1 MQNKYLVHIDPP
13 EEKLEH
19 AQSAATRRMNYDANK
34 RRERYLRD
42 RDAGKTGYKG
52 IRARTFNPYGNYAS
66 LYYNPEK
73 AAEYYQRHKKTAT
86 PVKLSS
92 GTKTATT
99 NQAGGANGSGSG
111 GSSGGSGGSS
121 GGSGGSGGSSG
132 SAAANRAIQDKIQKL
147 KENSQFETAAQRKAT
162 QLRIERMRKTLA
174 KKLAAKQ
181 KEREKVTESGAKKRQ
196 DLQDQATADIERA
209 KNTKTE
215 NIEKDK
221 KEAKAKKEQ
230 TVKPYREENAALR
243 AQLDS
248 MGKSSD
254 PKKRAQLMRQL
265 ARNNEKINKANADYT
280 DALFQSK
287 TKHTNTMRNDINVI
301 RTKLYNA
308 KAASSAEQ
316 RSKVAEIR
324 SDIAKLRNDNR
335 QEIQEAKA
343 KLNDW
348 ISKEKTRVGKET
360 ARLKGVKWTDP
371 AKEAAKYDKRVT
383 ARAKEILSGEKSTSS
398 NKKTTSKATSRTKS
412 TKKTIRK

>member
-1 MQNKYLVHIDPP
+1 MQNRYLVHLDPP

-52 IRARTFNPYGNYAS
+52 IRARTVNPYGNYAS

-73 AAEYYQRHKKTAT
+73 AAEYYQKHKKTVSQT
-86 PVKLSS
+86 KLSS
-92 GTKTATT
+92 GTKTTTANQTSATGT
-99 NQAGGANGSGSG
+99 SSSG
-111 GSSGGSGGSS
+111 GSSGGSGGS
-121 GGSGGSGGSSG
+121 SGGSGGSSG

-162 QLRIERMRKTLA
+162 QLRVEQMRKTLA

-181 KEREKVTESGAKKRQ
+181 KEREEATAKGAKERQ
-196 DLQDQATADIERA
+196 DLQDQASADIELA

-221 KEAKAKKEQ
+221 KKAKAKKEQ

-287 TKHTNTMRNDINVI
+287 TKHTSTMRNDIYNI

-308 KAASSAEQ
+308 KASSSAEQ

-324 SDIAKLRNDNR
+324 SDIAKLRSDNQ
-335 QEIQEAKA
+335 QEIQNAKA

-383 ARAKEILSGEKSTSS
+383 ARAKEILSGGKSTSS
-398 NKKTTSKATSRTKS
+398 KQKTTSKATGGSKT
-412 TKKTIRK
+412 TKKTTRK

>member
-1 MQNKYLVHIDPP
+1 MQNRYLVHIDPP
-13 EEKLEH
+13 EEKIEH
-19 AQSAATRRMNYDANK
+19 AQSAATRRLNYDAAK

-52 IRARTFNPYGNYAS
+52 IQARTVNPYGNYAS

-73 AAEYYQRHKKTAT
+73 AAEYYQRHKKTVT

-92 GTKTATT
+92 GTKTTTT
-99 NQAGGANGSGSG
+99 NQVGSTNG
-111 GSSGGSGGSS
+111 GSSGGSSS
-121 GGSGGSGGSSG
+121 GSGGSGGSSG

-147 KENSQFETAAQRKAT
+147 KENSRFETAAQRKAT
-162 QLRIERMRKTLA
+162 QLRIEQMRKTLA

-181 KEREKVTESGAKKRQ
+181 KEREKVTEKGAKERQ
-196 DLQDQATADIERA
+196 DLQDQASADIERA
-209 KNTKTE
+209 KNAKTE

-308 KAASSAEQ
+308 KASSSAEQ
-316 RSKVAEIR
+316 RTKVAEIR
-324 SDIAKLRNDNR
+324 SDIAKLRDDNR
-335 QEIQEAKA
+335 QEIQNAKA

-383 ARAKEILSGEKSTSS
+383 ARAKEILSGGKSTSS
-398 NKKTTSKATSRTKS
+398 KQKTTSKATSGSKS
-412 TKKTIRK
+412 TKKTTRK